1 VETPTGARKV
11 LNRTT
16 AGDLG
21 ADPRRLAHGYER
33 LRAQVLAGH
42 TDGWRL
48 GWGVLAAKGM
58 AAWMCAWPT
67 AGVGPDPGGAVAA
80 QAQASTLSTATPS
93 VSISSTKGGEDPPAC
108 PALLPAATAD
118 IVAVLAA
125 MTLAHAS
132 CASSVI
138 DHDHPLPGKGS
149 AS

>member
-1 VETPTGARKV
+1 MG
-11 LNRTT
+11 
-16 AGDLG
+16 
-21 ADPRRLAHGYER
+21 GYER

-67 AGVGPDPGGAVAA
+67 AGAGRDPGGTPAA
-80 QAQASTLSTATPS
+80 HAQASTLSTTTPS
-93 VSISSTKGGEDPPAC
+93 MSIPGTKEGEDPPAC
-108 PALLPAATAD
+108 GGLLPAATAD

-132 CASSVI
+132 RAARSSI
-138 DHDHPLPGKGS
+138 TPAHPCP
-149 AS
+149 